1 MTITII
7 LLVVAILSS
16 WWYKNKNKNMEFFE
30 TKDNRGGGGGEYIRI
45 VSKLSQMAIQPYE
58 GTLDTYITANKKQPD
73 DYFPQLWM
81 YEKRKGLLKNVAT
94 GRYLTVSPDE
104 TKVVLAPLARHAH
117 HQQWTIDTTT
127 GFITSRVRIPKH
139 KKKGKKKAP
148 TPATPPLVLHLEGSN
163 PKENAMVVV
172 ADQGEGAAFQWYV
185 ETVSV
190 NIQHT
195 VLVPGVLNG
204 KKKHIVK
211 ENKNLEG
218 VSQAGTYT
226 MWVKVKSMAYKK
238 GFLKNI
244 FTRGKDNTPGLWIA
258 PMENR
263 LQVLWDK
270 ATLLTSASSKQGG
283 GASGTFELDTWFH
296 VGLVVDHGVHLFID
310 GQMSGEYDKRDA
322 VNEGKKFELIPQQG
336 QVMFGT
342 NGGFDGL
349 VSNAEF
355 VNKTLTITEIGERMR
370 ASNPE
375 PSCKEPQRPATKVP
389 ANLTKALDQWAIS
402 KSLRHVQKNAEC
414 PPPNMGGTTVSF
426 LSSGSS
432 GSSGG
437 SISTEVNLLENQY
450 YHVSV
455 WALSEGGDLTL
466 RPYYKNWRGLWK
478 TVRTG
483 GGKKWQQLEWSFLNN
498 RDDNNSTLG
507 EFGFD
512 VMSPSN
518 KSALFLPVV
527 SLKVLTAPKDDTQ
540 DNVKVKEFR
549 SNGTHST
556 CSIKP
561 SKVGLNAAGGWCAL
575 KDARDEY
582 YIEATFD
589 KLYHIYKIHTR
600 GRGDYPQWTT
610 EYRIEY
616 YDVYYNQWRRYGA
629 IFEANSDMNT
639 VKSNSVD
646 ILTSK
651 IRVYVVSFQSWPAL
665 RLAFSGSIGLKDKCA
680 EYKIKAD
687 HDLDAAARSRYLAMY
702 NKECKKVSYSDYAKL
717 QKTHQDT
724 QQALKAK
731 LEKAQ
736 LDAAACKAF

>member
-7 LLVVAILSS
+7 LLAMIL
-16 WWYKNKNKNMEFFE
+16 WWSCKGGNNMEFFE
-30 TKDNRGGGGGEYIRI
+30 TKGGGGGGEYIRI

-58 GTLDTYITANKKQPD
+58 GNLDTYITANKKQPD
-73 DYFPQLWM
+73 DYFPQLWVH
-81 YEKRKGLLKNVAT
+81 EKPKGLLKNVGT

-104 TKVVLAPLARHAH
+104 TKVVLAPLATSSSSKQ
-117 HQQWTIDTTT
+117 HQRWTIDTTT
-127 GFITSRVRIPKH
+127 GFITSHLRLPPPKS
-139 KKKGKKKAP
+139 
-148 TPATPPLVLHLEGSN
+148 TPKTPLVLHLEGSN
-163 PKENAMVVV
+163 AKENAMVVV

-185 ETVSV
+185 EPVSV

-195 VLVPGVLNG
+195 ILLPGVLNG
-204 KKKHIVK
+204 KKKLTTSAK
-211 ENKNLEG
+211 LEG
-218 VSQAGTYT
+218 VSHAGTYT
-226 MWVKVKSMAYKK
+226 MWVKVNSMAYKK

-270 ATLLTSASSKQGG
+270 TTLLTSKSTT
-283 GASGTFELDTWFH
+283 TFELDTWFH
-296 VGLVVDHGVHLFID
+296 VGLVVENGGASTVRLFID
-310 GQMSGEYDKRDA
+310 GQMSAEYDKRD
-322 VNEGKKFELIPQQG
+322 EDKKLELIPQQG
-336 QVMFGT
+336 QVIFGT

-355 VNKTLTITEIGERMR
+355 VNKALTITEIGERMR

-375 PSCKEPQRPATKVP
+375 PSCKEPPRPATKVP
-389 ANLTKALDQWAIS
+389 ANLTKALDQWALS
-402 KSLRHVQKNAEC
+402 KSLRNVQKNAVC

-426 LSSGSS
+426 HLRSGSS
-432 GSSGG
+432 S

-455 WALSEGGDLTL
+455 WALSEGRGGLTL
-466 RPYYKNWRGLWK
+466 QPYYKGSSGGSSTWRGVWK
-478 TVRTG
+478 TVRPD
-483 GGKKWQQLEWSFLNN
+483 KKWQQLSWSFLNN
-498 RDDNNSTLG
+498 SSGGGMG
-507 EFGFD
+507 EFGFE
-512 VMSPSN
+512 VSAAAAATAAATAAAAAATT

-556 CSIKP
+556 CSITP

-629 IFEANSDMNT
+629 TFEANSDMNT

-687 HDLDAAARSRYLAMY
+687 HDLDAAARSRYLTMY
-702 NKECKKVSYSDYAKL
+702 NKECKKVSYNDYAKL
-717 QKTHQDT
+717 LKKHKDS
-724 QQALKAK
+724 QQAMKDK

-736 LDAAACKAF
+736 LDCKTPVAL